1 MGHRPSWLPVAPSY
15 GGQQAVLAAW
25 LPALLVPGRFA
36 TEGLAWV
43 RTSGGPLCALYYER
57 GLATFNIL
65 AALATRA
72 PYYEQGHVAIIVL
85 VYYERGQLAV
95 NVVEYY

>member
-1 MGHRPSWLPVAPSY
+1 MACLHARLAPVWITA
-15 GGQQAVLAAW
+15 G
-25 LPALLVPGRFA
+25 
-36 TEGLAWV
+36 GLAWV

>member
-25 LPALLVPGRFA
+25 LPAHLVPGRFA

-43 RTSGGPLCALYYER
+43 RTSGGGRLGDPRTRCVLGGGGGLPPAQSICNAPIPLRALVR
-57 GLATFNIL
+57 GPFVGEA
-65 AALATRA
+65 
-72 PYYEQGHVAIIVL
+72 
-85 VYYERGQLAV
+85 RGRHC
-95 NVVEYY
+95 

>member
-36 TEGLAWV
+36 TEGLDCAC
-43 RTSGGPLCALYYER
+43 GG
-57 GLATFNIL
+57 GM
-65 AALATRA
+65 
-72 PYYEQGHVAIIVL
+72 PY
-85 VYYERGQLAV
+85 
-95 NVVEYY
+95 